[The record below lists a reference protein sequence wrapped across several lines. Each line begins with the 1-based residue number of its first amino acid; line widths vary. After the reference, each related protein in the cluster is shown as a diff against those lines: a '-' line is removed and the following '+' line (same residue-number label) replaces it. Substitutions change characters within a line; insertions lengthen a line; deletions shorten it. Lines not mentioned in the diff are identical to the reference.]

1 MKDLTNIKE
10 FQNGNRIFTILPEE
24 MSTTPVSR
32 KLCGNFIEVGFGYQV
47 ESMWTEML
55 FNRSFEKAVPI
66 AKGTY
71 DWFGGNDKG
80 LGNNWTGEE
89 WYHSA
94 YQHNRWYAFPGKDR
108 PESITG
114 DASYLTPRTPGYGIT
129 LSQETGGI
137 HGESCLIINNYDTRF
152 AGIAQDGKFLRAGES
167 YRFSGYF
174 QKLAGES
181 IQLEVCLYET
191 ANLDGELLLQ
201 VTLPEI
207 AEEGTWLEVTLGP
220 ISYDG
225 WATFAL
231 LVSGGSQILCD
242 AFSLMPEHSAHGWRS
257 DAVEAMKELHPSV
270 LRFPGGNF
278 GSFHNWMDAIGPKN
292 TRRPEPSINWG
303 DLNYNDVGTDE
314 FLNLC
319 EQVGAEPLL
328 LVNMFHPSKEFY
340 FLAFPEIKEWGG
352 LQRHGYRLPHILDK
366 EAGIETARKWVEYCN
381 GSINTPMGKLRARNG
396 HPEPYHVKYWE
407 MDNETWR
414 WFTKEEYAE
423 YVRKYAETMRS
434 VDPDIQIGICSYHA
448 FSEPIAELLELYGD
462 SINFIADRMCE
473 PFNIKRKIEILQ
485 EYNRTHKHQIYY
497 TDTEA
502 LQNRDPALAPFTRKF
517 YADHEIDFCKSRR
530 TWIYALTMAGNLL
543 HYERYGGLVQF
554 MCFNNLCNTS
564 GQSCIEVSKQESILT
579 ASGLL
584 LKWMSR
590 TAAAWPL
597 EIDGYEADSLKSV
610 EIQASWNLDRTELV
624 IDFVNKCD
632 QNTRVT
638 LDFSRLG
645 RSFSRFRTVRLSA
658 DDGDIQETIQSH
670 GNIREEVHCGSFIID
685 GSQTFE
691 IPAFSYTETIL
702 SSKLTE
708 ERTET
713 IFYEKYN

>member
-1 MKDLTNIKE
+1 MMKHLTNIEE
-10 FQNGNRIFTILPEE
+10 FQNGNRIFPILPEE
-24 MSTTPVSR
+24 ISTSPVSR
-32 KLCGNFIEVGFGYQV
+32 QLCGNFIEVGFGYQV

-71 DWFGGNDKG
+71 DWFGGSDKG
-80 LGNNWTGEE
+80 LGNDWTEEE

-114 DASYLTPRTPGYGIT
+114 DASYLTPHTPGYGIT
-129 LSQETGGI
+129 LSQEPGGI
-137 HGESCLIINNYDTRF
+137 HGECCLIINNYDSRA
-152 AGIAQDGKFLRAGES
+152 AGVAQDGKFLRAGES

-181 IQLEVCLYET
+181 VQLELCLYDT
-191 ANLDGELLLQ
+191 SDLHGEPILRA
-201 VTLPEI
+201 TLPE
-207 AEEGTWLEVTLGP
+207 AAKEGGWLEAVLGP
-220 ISYDG
+220 VQHDL

-231 LVSGGSQILCD
+231 LVSGGSRILCD
-242 AFSLMPEHSAHGWRS
+242 AFSFMPIHSSHGWRS
-257 DAVEAMKELHPSV
+257 DAVEALKELHPSV

-278 GSFHNWMDAIGPKN
+278 GSFHNWMDAVGPKN

-314 FLNLC
+314 FLDLC
-319 EQVGAEPLL
+319 EQVKAEPLL
-328 LVNMFHPSKEFY
+328 LVNMFHPAKEFY
-340 FLAFPEIKEWGG
+340 FLAFPDIKEWGG
-352 LQRHGYRLPHILDK
+352 LQRHGYHLTHILDR

-381 GSINTPMGKLRARNG
+381 GSIDTPMGKLRARNG

-407 MDNETWR
+407 LDNEPWR
-414 WFTKEEYAE
+414 WFTKEEYAK
-423 YVRKYAETMRS
+423 YVRKYAQAMRS
-434 VDPDIQIGICSYHA
+434 ADPDIQIGICSYHA
-448 FSEPIAELLELYGD
+448 FNEPVAELLELCGD
-462 SINFIADRMCE
+462 AVDFIADRMCE
-473 PFNIKRKIEILQ
+473 PFNIKRKIKILQ
-485 EYNRTHKHQIYY
+485 EYNRTHEHQIYY

-502 LQNRDPALAPFTRKF
+502 LQNRDLALSPFTKKF
-517 YADHEIDFCKSRR
+517 YEDRGIDFCKSRR

-543 HYERYGGLVQF
+543 HYERYGSLVQF

-584 LKWMSR
+584 LKWMSQ

-597 EIDGYEADSLKSV
+597 TIDGYEADSLKSV
-610 EIQASWNLDRTELV
+610 EMQASWNLDRTELV
-624 IDFVNKCD
+624 LNFVNKCD
-632 QNTRVT
+632 QDTRVT

-645 RSFSRFRTVRLSA
+645 RSFSRFRTLRLFA
-658 DDGDIQETIQSH
+658 DDGALQETIRSH
-670 GNIREEVHCGSFIID
+670 GNIKEKICCGSFGPGD
-685 GSQTFE
+685 LQTFE
-691 IPAFSYTETIL
+691 IPAFSFTETVL
-702 SSKLTE
+702 SANVTKNKE
-708 ERTET
+708 EKV
-713 IFYEKYN
+713 F

>member
-1 MKDLTNIKE
+1 MKNLTNVEE
-10 FQNGNRIFTILPEE
+10 FQNGNRIFPILPEE
-24 MSTTPVSR
+24 MAPSPVSCR
-32 KLCGNFIEVGFGYQV
+32 LCGNFIEVGFGYQV

-71 DWFGGNDKG
+71 DWFGDNDKG
-80 LGNNWTGEE
+80 LGNDWTGEE
-89 WYHSA
+89 WYHSS

-114 DASYLTPRTPGYGIT
+114 DASYLTSRTPGYSVT

-137 HGESCLIINNYDTRF
+137 HGESCLVINNYDTRS
-152 AGIAQDGKFLRAGES
+152 AGVAQDGKYLRAGES

-181 IQLEVCLYET
+181 VQMKVCLYET
-191 ANLDGELLLQ
+191 ANLEGEPVFQ
-201 VTLPEI
+201 ATLPQA
-207 AEEGTWLEVTLGP
+207 AEEGRWLEVVLGP
-220 ISYDG
+220 IPHDC

-231 LVSGGSQILCD
+231 LVSGGSQVLCD
-242 AFSLMPEHSAHGWRS
+242 AFSFMPEHSAHGWRT

-303 DLNYNDVGTDE
+303 ELNYNDVGTDE

-319 EQVGAEPLL
+319 EQVGAKPLL
-328 LVNMFHPSKEFY
+328 LVNMFHPSKEYY
-340 FLAFPEIKEWGG
+340 FLAFPEMKEWGG
-352 LQRHGYRLPHILDK
+352 LQRHGYRLTHILDK

-381 GSINTPMGKLRARNG
+381 GNINTPMGKLRARNG

-423 YVRKYAETMRS
+423 YVRKYAEAMRS

-448 FSEPIAELLELYGD
+448 FSEPIGELLELCGD
-462 SINFIADRMCE
+462 AINFIADRMCE
-473 PFNIKRKIEILQ
+473 PFNIKRKIKILQ

-517 YADHEIDFCKSRR
+517 YADHGIDFCKSRR

-584 LKWMSR
+584 LKWMSQ

-597 EIDGYEADSLKSV
+597 KIDGYDADSLKSV

-624 IDFVNKCD
+624 LDFVNKCD
-632 QNTRVT
+632 QDTRVT
-638 LDFSRLG
+638 LNVTGLG
-645 RSFSRFRTVRLSA
+645 RSFSRFRMLRLSA
-658 DDGDIQETIQSH
+658 DDGDIQETIHSH
-670 GNIREEVHCGSFIID
+670 GNIREEVRYGSIRLEDI
-685 GSQTFE
+685 QTFE
-691 IPAFSYTETIL
+691 IPAFSFTETIL
-702 SSKLTE
+702 SSNTTKVFT
-708 ERTET
+708 
-713 IFYEKYN
+713 